1 VLERLSNCLWGVHHD
16 IKGGSR
22 SNLDDVARVVVS
34 MMHIKKI
41 IKQQNKSSIAAV
53 DCIAN
58 RYCRCITFNISIMKS
73 CVALLTMIC
82 AVFPANAFQ
91 RDVLE
96 SHRSDCGFRATR
108 RVTNQREYSEGL
120 ARQNRL
126 NARVNNTRRLDS
138 STELNATVKK
148 FRNFET
154 MLEAYNDKPIL
165 VSFHTKYCGAM

>member
-1 VLERLSNCLWGVHHD
+1 MD
-16 IKGGSR
+16 
-22 SNLDDVARVVVS
+22 DDVARVIVVS

-41 IKQQNKSSIAAV
+41 KQQKNKSSIIAAV

-58 RYCRCITFNISIMKS
+58 RYCRRPAFNISIMKS
-73 CVALLTMIC
+73 CVTLLTMIC

-96 SHRSDCGFRATR
+96 SHRSDCGFRATLM
-108 RVTNQREYSEGL
+108 VTTQREYSERL
-120 ARQNRL
+120 SRQNRL
-126 NARVNNTRRLDS
+126 NERLNNRRRLDS

-165 VSFHTKYCGAM
+165 VSFHAKYCGAM